1 MRQPV
6 DEERVRRFMKALGRE
21 ADREARLY
29 FTGGVTAV
37 LLGWRASTI
46 DIDVKA
52 EPESDRLMR
61 GLAKLKDAL
70 QVNIELAAPDHFI
83 PPLPG
88 WEERSRFIG
97 REGHL
102 SFFHY
107 DLYAQALAKIERGHL
122 QDREDVRQMVEA
134 GLVEPQELLRRFE
147 QIEDQLH
154 RYPAID
160 APSFRRAVE
169 EVVGRGAV

>member
-1 MRQPV
+1 MRRPV
-6 DEERVRRFMKALGRE
+6 DAEKVRRFMEALGRE

-46 DIDVKA
+46 DIDVKV

-61 GLAKLKDAL
+61 ALAGLKDQL
-70 QVNIELAAPDHFI
+70 EVNLELAAPDHFI

-88 WEERSRFIG
+88 WQERSRFIG
-97 REGHL
+97 REGRL

-122 QDREDVRQMVEA
+122 QDREDVRQMLA
-134 GLVEPQELLRRFE
+134 TGLVEPRELLRRFE

-160 APSFRRAVE
+160 ARSFRRAVE
-169 EVVGRGAV
+169 EAIQ

>member
-1 MRQPV
+1 M
-6 DEERVRRFMKALGRE
+6 EALGRE

-46 DIDVKA
+46 DIDVKV

-61 GLAKLKDAL
+61 ALAGLKDQL
-70 QVNIELAAPDHFI
+70 EINVELAAPDQFI

-97 REGHL
+97 REGAL

-107 DLYAQALAKIERGHL
+107 DLYAQALAKIERGHS
-122 QDREDVRQMVEA
+122 QDREDVREMLA
-134 GLVEPQELLRRFE
+134 SGLVEPRELLRRFE

-160 APSFRRAVE
+160 ARSFRRAVE
-169 EVVGRGAV
+169 EAVR